1 MLSIGVVD
9 RGMIMKGKRRNLG
22 DPDSCQKKGYFFGY
36 SLFNLKK
43 KDGENDYQ
51 EVGLIRSRGGAG

>member
-1 MLSIGVVD
+1 
-9 RGMIMKGKRRNLG
+9 MIRKGKRRNLG
-22 DPDSCQKKGYFFGY
+22 DPDSCQKYFDY
-36 SLFNLKK
+36 SLVNLKK